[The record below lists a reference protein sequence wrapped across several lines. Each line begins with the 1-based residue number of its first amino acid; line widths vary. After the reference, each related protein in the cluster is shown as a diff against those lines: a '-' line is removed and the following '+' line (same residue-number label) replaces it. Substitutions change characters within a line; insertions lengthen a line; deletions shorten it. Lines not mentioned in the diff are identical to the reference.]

1 MATKEIQNLT
11 DQELLDKLN
20 AEKADLNKMTLNH
33 TISPVENPAKIR
45 VNRRNIARMLTELNN
60 RKKTAK

>member
-1 MATKEIQNLT
+1 MATKEIKGLT
-11 DQELLDKLN
+11 DQELMDRIA
-20 AEKADLNKMTLNH
+20 AEKADLNKSTLNH

-45 VNRRNIARMLTELNN
+45 IARRNIAKMLTEVNN